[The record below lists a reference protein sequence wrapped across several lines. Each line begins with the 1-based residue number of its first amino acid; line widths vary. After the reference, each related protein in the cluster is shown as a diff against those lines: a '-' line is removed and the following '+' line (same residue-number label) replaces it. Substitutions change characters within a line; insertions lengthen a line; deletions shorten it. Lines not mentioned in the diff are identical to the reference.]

1 MGKRNLKEDDND
13 RAQVVQAVH
22 QEVLHHLLNLL
33 EQDENEETKR
43 SKNNSTNK
51 KIRITKSED
60 PSKRDL
66 NSDDLKKEDQKIED
80 QSRKIRKKPID
91 MIETI
96 VMVSLQDTI
105 QEIHEKAQSPW
116 NPSIHQSTNSHGVK
130 HTTRIKTV
138 TEANK
143 VKEAEVVSKTAIVV
157 IDDMIM

>member
-22 QEVLHHLLNLL
+22 QEVLHPLLNLL

-51 KIRITKSED
+51 KIRITKLED
-60 PSKRDL
+60 PNKRDL

-116 NPSIHQSTNSHGVK
+116 NPNIHQSTNSHGVK
-130 HTTRIKTV
+130 HTTRIKIV